1 MTEPIDISSLLKRPE
16 GETLDFKADNYDLS
30 NRKSKRS
37 FAKDLASL
45 ANTPRKGDAYLIM
58 GVKEQGYGSYKP
70 LGINKPVDD
79 AQLQSVA
86 ASFLEPCPRFLY
98 QVIQHDG
105 VLLGLI
111 NIPKGRLPVAPKKT
125 EKDKDGSDLV
135 KGTIYFR
142 HGSQNVAASMEEQ
155 AYIWGWFLDKIS
167 LAEFSARS
175 NEKNASPSK
184 NLNADALLLGP
195 VQALGLTSD
204 VEEAVQSFSSNA
216 PAEAAVHYARVAE
229 KLRDRFPEHA
239 DRFEQLR
246 ATALREAGKPAESH
260 DLLMKLAIRSLFE
273 RSEPQLSP
281 GVKYD
286 LEKLYDE
293 VDEVRQARGGALI
306 YFGMCHENAWVLQ
319 KLAECFDSLEA
330 SDEYAPVIAVLLAE
344 AALATNDFQTV
355 LDRRESLQEAGARGD
370 PPIKL
375 RVRAALGDVGVD
387 EVWPNLIR
395 EAETLRFPAPKGA
408 YVCLRGARWCAWNG
422 QLDKAESLYRL
433 AMKLGSEAGLDLDV
447 ENALWSLNAIYAL
460 DFPSVELFET
470 NQMALSIEGSHSYVK
485 ANSRTPLRSFQN
497 IVIGKLP
504 DARLWTQYWLLE
516 SIRSG
521 CLRDELEAHANLA
534 RIFDQANKPLLA
546 LEHAVLGGSQELVKE
561 LVLKVSE
568 WPEFLAAVVS
578 SDAPWV
584 RRAAFLALESVGD
597 FAPPEVARELVS
609 KLLNRL
615 RIDPE
620 NEHAVPFL
628 LKALGAIILEATDE
642 DLGQLIPILEQ
653 AAERE
658 PNKYRDT
665 DPGVMTIAARL
676 YRFRPTFRQQ
686 AASILGEMAV
696 GLHLPEW
703 SRALGTCGD
712 DKREL
717 IKAFERVAEREK
729 LDLSRPLSDLEHLT
743 AATDALWSQ
752 RLQSVFDHPLEERSN
767 FKVSPRF
774 DVPGKFI
781 GKQDSA
787 VALRYVDKLV
797 AIGFNEDELVVNRTA
812 AFNAAAYVIDGFSRD
827 AKSKI
832 YERMRSFMEQ
842 PVRISNLDQ
851 YQIRTQHPL
860 SRSQIN
866 FGSDANVQGAAG
878 WLLGRTA
885 TGPEECSFIV
895 KVAVDWVCSDD
906 PTLQHYGAS
915 ILTLPNLSSNEMQ
928 SAELAKHKNPS
939 VRCVGVNMAASQACP
954 AAKVFEQLA
963 LDPDREVRIA
973 VALYLPS
980 VKSIDPDLYE
990 RILELLKADP
1000 SASVRACVSM
1010 LSI

>member
-1 MTEPIDISSLLKRPE
+1 MTENIDISSLLKRPE
-16 GETLDFKADNYDLS
+16 GETLDFKATNYNLS
-30 NRKSKRS
+30 DKGNKRS

-45 ANTPRKGDAYLIM
+45 ANTPRDGDAYLVL
-58 GVKEQGYGSYKP
+58 GVAEQGDGSYKP
-70 LGINKPVDD
+70 VGINKPVDD
-79 AQLQSVA
+79 ADLQSVA
-86 ASFLEPCPRFLY
+86 ASILEPCPRFLH
-98 QVIQHDG
+98 QVVRHGG

-111 NIPKGRLPVAPKKT
+111 TIPIGRSPVAPKRTLDNSFT
-125 EKDKDGSDLV
+125 E
-135 KGTIYFR
+135 GTIYYR
-142 HGSQNVAASMEEQ
+142 RGSQNAVASMDKIRHILE
-155 AYIWGWFLDKIS
+155 WFQGKIS
-167 LAEFSARS
+167 LAEF
-175 NEKNASPSK
+175 NEKTTFPRK
-184 NLNADALLLGP
+184 NLDADALLLGP

-204 VEEAVQSFSSNA
+204 VEEAAQSFSSGDLA
-216 PAEAAVHYARVAE
+216 TAADRYARVAE
-229 KLRDRFPEHA
+229 KLRERFPGHA

-260 DLLMKLAIRSLFE
+260 DLLMRLAIRELFD
-273 RSEPQLSP
+273 RVEPRLSP
-281 GVKYD
+281 RVKHG
-286 LEKLYDE
+286 LEELYDE
-293 VDEVRQARGGALI
+293 VDEIRRARGGALI
-306 YFGMCHENAWVLQ
+306 FFGMCHEDARALE
-319 KLAECFDSLEA
+319 KLAGCFDSLGA
-330 SDEYAPVIAVLLAE
+330 DDEYAPFIAVLLAE

-355 LDRRESLQEAGARGD
+355 LDRRESLQKAGARGD
-370 PPIKL
+370 TSIKL
-375 RVRAALGDVGVD
+375 RVRAALGDAGV
-387 EVWPNLIR
+387 EEIWLNLIR
-395 EAETLRFPAPKGA
+395 EAEAIRFPAPEGT
-408 YVCLRGARWCAWNG
+408 YVCLRGARWCAWKG
-422 QLDKAESLYRL
+422 QVDKAESLYRL

-460 DFPSVELFET
+460 DFPSVELFEA
-470 NQMALSIEGSHSYVK
+470 NYMALSIEGSHSYVK
-485 ANSRTPLRSFQN
+485 ANPRTPLRSFQY
-497 IVIGKLP
+497 IATGELP

-521 CLRDELEAHANLA
+521 CLRDESEAHANLA
-534 RIFDQANKPLLA
+534 RIFDQANEPLLA
-546 LEHAVLGGSQELVKE
+546 LKHAVFGGSHELVKE

-568 WPEFLAAVVS
+568 WPEFMANMVS

-584 RRAAFLALESVGD
+584 RRAAFLALEYVGD
-597 FAPPEVARELVS
+597 FAPPEVARGLVPELR
-609 KLLNRL
+609 NRL
-615 RIDPE
+615 CIDADDDRE
-620 NEHAVPFL
+620 ILIL
-628 LKALGAIILEATDE
+628 LKALGAIILEATDD
-642 DLGQLIPILEQ
+642 DLGQLMPILEQ
-653 AAERE
+653 AAEHE
-658 PNKYRDT
+658 PDTYRHT

-686 AASILGEMAV
+686 AAAILGEMAV
-696 GLHLPEW
+696 GAHTGAW
-703 SRALGTCGD
+703 ARALNACGD

-729 LDLSRPLSDLEHLT
+729 LDLAMPLSNLEHLT
-743 AATDALWSQ
+743 AATDALWAK
-752 RLQSVFDHPLEERSN
+752 RLQSVADHPLEERSN

-774 DVPGKFI
+774 DVPGKFL

-842 PVRISNLDQ
+842 PVRISDLDQ

-860 SRSQIN
+860 SRSQVN

-885 TGPEECSFIV
+885 TEPEECSFIV

-973 VALYLPS
+973 VAQALPS
-980 VKSIDPDLYE
+980 VQSIDPGLYE
-990 RILELLKADP
+990 RIRERLKSDP
-1000 SASVRACVSM
+1000 SVIVRACVSM
-1010 LSI
+1010 LPT

>member
-30 NRKSKRS
+30 NWKSKRS

-45 ANTPRKGDAYLIM
+45 ANTPRKGDAYLIL

-70 LGINKPVDD
+70 LGIKKPVDD

-86 ASFLEPCPRFLY
+86 ASLLDPCPRFSY
-98 QVIQHDG
+98 EVIQHGG
-105 VLLGLI
+105 VYLGLI
-111 NIPKGRLPVAPKKT
+111 SIPIGRSPVAPKKT
-125 EKDKDGSDLV
+125 LDSGFAE
-135 KGTIYFR
+135 GTIYFR
-142 HGSQNVAASMEEQ
+142 RGSRNSIASTEQ
-155 AYIWGWFLDKIS
+155 MGHIWDWFRGRNS
-167 LAEFSARS
+167 LAEFNVLLDEEATTGRR
-175 NEKNASPSK
+175 

-195 VQALGLTSD
+195 VQALDLTSD
-204 VEEAVQSFSSNA
+204 VEEAAQSFSSGDLAN
-216 PAEAAVHYARVAE
+216 AAVHYARVAE

-239 DRFEQLR
+239 DRFEELR
-246 ATALREAGKPAESH
+246 ATALRKAGKPAESH

-273 RSEPQLSP
+273 RSEPQLSLR
-281 GVKYD
+281 VNRA
-286 LEKLYDE
+286 LEELHDE
-293 VDEVRQARGGALI
+293 VDEVRQERGDALI
-306 YFGMCHENAWVLQ
+306 HFGMCHEYAGALQ
-319 KLAECFDSLEA
+319 RLAECFDNLDSD
-330 SDEYAPVIAVLLAE
+330 DEYAPFIAVLLAE
-344 AALATNDFQTV
+344 AALADRDFQTV
-355 LDRRESLQEAGARGD
+355 LDRCESLQKAGARGD
-370 PPIKL
+370 PPIEL
-375 RVRAALGDVGVD
+375 RVRAALGDAGVD

-395 EAETLRFPAPKGA
+395 EADALRFRSPEGA

-433 AMKLGSEAGLDLDV
+433 AMKLGSETEFDLDV

-497 IVIGKLP
+497 IVIGEWP

-534 RIFDQANKPLLA
+534 RIFDQSNYPFLA

-568 WPEFLAAVVS
+568 WPEFLAPVVS

-597 FAPPEVARELVS
+597 FAPPEVARGLVPELR
-609 KLLNRL
+609 NRL
-615 RIDPE
+615 CIDADDDREMPI
-620 NEHAVPFL
+620 L
-628 LKALGAIILEATDE
+628 LKALGAIIFEATDD
-642 DLGQLIPILEQ
+642 DLEQLIPILEQ

-729 LDLSRPLSDLEHLT
+729 LDLARPLSDLEHLT

-767 FKVSPRF
+767 FEVSPRF
-774 DVPGKFI
+774 DVPGKFL

-812 AFNAAAYVIDGFSRD
+812 ALNAAAYVIDGFSRD

-842 PVRISNLDQ
+842 PVRISDLDR

-866 FGSDANVQGAAG
+866 FGSDASVQGAAG

-885 TGPEECSFIV
+885 TEPEECSFIV

-906 PTLQHYGAS
+906 PTLQHYGAL

-939 VRCVGVNMAASQACP
+939 VRCVAVNMAASQACP

-990 RILELLKADP
+990 RIRELLKADP
-1000 SASVRACVSM
+1000 SAIVRACVSM
-1010 LSI
+1010 LPT